1 MAREAVAEIQIRKLI
16 QWVHC
21 ENPEMIAVTVVLIAG
36 AVVELKKM
44 AHSILSRFRSSS
56 RLHKR
61 KRERELIQD
70 MWLPCRDVC
79 VPLSSIAF
87 NFFYL

>member
-1 MAREAVAEIQIRKLI
+1 MAEIRIRKLI

-61 KRERELIQD
+61 KRERAYS
-70 MWLPCRDVC
+70 RHVA
-79 VPLSSIAF
+79 PLQRCL
-87 NFFYL
+87 YL

>member
-1 MAREAVAEIQIRKLI
+1 MAREAVAEIRIRKLI

-56 RLHKR
+56 HLHKR
-61 KRERELIQD
+61 KRESLFKTCGSPAE
-70 MWLPCRDVC
+70 MFV
-79 VPLSSIAF
+79 
-87 NFFYL
+87 YL